1 MTGVPAASRETV
13 ASLIAH
19 SVVLEED
26 VLEWIVWKSAIQEQ
40 SRLTEIVIN
49 ISVPQP
55 PVPLQ
60 NKEAVLE

>member
-1 MTGVPAASRETV
+1 M

-26 VLEWIVWKSAIQEQ
+26 VLAWRVWKSAIQEQ